1 MHNTSLLISLFIIFL
16 VLFFILKKFFKISIV
31 ICLLILFLAIWQLTE
46 GNIDNSVF
54 LFVLTIL
61 IYFMDSKFN
70 FKKSENENFN
80 SINKESSTLYLDE
93 KQNNEEVVKS
103 IKEVLKSCSNCKS
116 INSKK
121 LPECEYCDAN
131 LVIN

>member
-1 MHNTSLLISLFIIFL
+1 MDVTTFILFIISIIF
-16 VLFFILKKFFKISIV
+16 LFFILKKFFKISIV
-31 ICLLILFLAIWQLTE
+31 ICILILLLAIWQLRE

-61 IYFMDSKFN
+61 IYFIDSKFN

-93 KQNNEEVVKS
+93 KQNNEEVVKP
-103 IKEVLKSCSNCKS
+103 IKEVLKSCPNCKS

-121 LPECEYCDAN
+121 LSECEYCDTN
-131 LVIN
+131 IVIN